1 MTLLRSPQ
9 QGKLAELHSV
19 GGGMTTRYSELIEG
33 VAEPLRSVL
42 AETVSQRA
50 PLLER
55 TREAERKRGD
65 LPPAPD
71 HEINQVRSLTDRI
84 LGGLFGEEALTS
96 RLVRGEEAWLE
107 LVEVAREGDWTE
119 DECELLDQLSKQAH
133 SAVRRLRALT

>member
-19 GGGMTTRYSELIEG
+19 GGGMTTRYGELIEG

-55 TREAERKRGD
+55 IREAERKRGD
-65 LPPAPD
+65 LPPTPS
-71 HEINQVRSLTDRI
+71 QRCQT
-84 LGGLFGEEALTS
+84 FGSA
-96 RLVRGEEAWLE
+96 
-107 LVEVAREGDWTE
+107 
-119 DECELLDQLSKQAH
+119 DQ
-133 SAVRRLRALT
+133 